1 MEASKEGEM
10 PSETGP
16 ETLPTDIKEERK
28 KFPMLLAVIIVVI
41 LVIAAL
47 GAAFGL
53 GLLGGKKEK
62 TNLAPTCGA
71 RAMTDTTID
80 IGGSVTFESTASDPD
95 GSIAMYNWYWGDG
108 TSNSGATLNRT
119 SHTYQYGGVYLI
131 YHIVTDNGGTN
142 ASNEA
147 SMIKVIVTYYQPSD
161 TLADDFSKPAAKVY
175 AGVNNN
181 TTPFAFLSADKD
193 IVPNNTAVVLNMT
206 SSFAIGGWG
215 WNNVT
220 NHSEGQYWD
229 SEPNEGWDISSMADQ
244 HLYMTNVTLKFGD
257 GGVGYKAPA
266 KIMALTHTYVKS
278 GHYAT
283 EMTLK
288 ANNSGT
294 AVQTIVMRTI
304 HVLTPAVTSG
314 GPIKN
319 PNTFIEAT
327 IGEPLWLDPAF
338 DYETAGGEILQ
349 SVYET
354 LIWYDGSSAADFKPV
369 LATAVP
375 TVANGL
381 ISADGLNYTF
391 NLRTGVTFHDG
402 TVMNA
407 DDVVYSIQRVLR
419 IHDTTGAGWML
430 EQVLSDYVGFTQS
443 KKVIPTISKFCDGS
457 DYNAS
462 WIVNALNPT
471 AQGWNHKINENDVK
485 NVSEAVVLKVSDT
498 AVKFRLTHPY
508 PGFMAV
514 MAYTIA
520 SVVSKDFVE
529 LHGGIVG
536 GKHNTYMEQHTCGTG
551 PYSLVTWEVGSKIH
565 LTKYDGY
572 WGTKPAIKDIYIVKA
587 NDVNTRMLMLQAG
600 DADSIYLPIKYES
613 TFAGKADYRIS
624 KGAASFDLTFMTFN
638 FNLNSTQANSLYGGN
653 ISDDFFSDVHMRRAF
668 SHLLNFSL
676 YIKNVA
682 MGNAEQP
689 NGVIPKGMF
698 GYNASIP
705 KQEYNLT
712 AAAEEF
718 QLATNTNPANGLT
731 WWDSGFKI
739 PMFYNAGNV
748 GRQTACSLFKE
759 ALESLGGGPK
769 TATVNTLDWPA
780 YLDQMYNDNG
790 FMPFYAIGW
799 GPDYADPD
807 DYTVPMLD
815 SDYGTYP
822 IFTGYANSTINT
834 LLRAA
839 GSDVN
844 KTTRAETYS
853 DLSMK
858 VFEDTPYVWLTQPNS
873 FHIERS
879 WIGGYFYNPM
889 FGGLYFPSFTKG

>member
-10 PSETGP
+10 PSETSP
-16 ETLPTDIKEERK
+16 EMLPTEIKEERK
-28 KFPMLLAVIIVVI
+28 KFPMMLAVIIVII

-71 RAMTDTTID
+71 RAMTDATIS
-80 IGGSVTFESTASDPD
+80 IGGTVTFESTASDPD
-95 GSIAMYNWYWGDG
+95 GSIAMYHWYWGDG
-108 TSNSGATLNRT
+108 TNNSGATLNKT
-119 SHTYQYGGVYLI
+119 SHTYAYGGVYLV
-131 YHIVTDNGGTN
+131 YHTVTDNGGAN
-142 ASNEA
+142 ATNEA
-147 SMIKVIVTYYQPSD
+147 SMIRITVTLYTPP
-161 TLADDFSKPAAKVY
+161 DDL
-175 AGVNNN
+175 
-181 TTPFAFLSADKD
+181 TTCTNSTAPFAFLVSDKE
-193 IVPNNTAVVLNMT
+193 IIPNNTAVAFNMT
-206 SSFAIGGWG
+206 SSYGIGGWA
-215 WNNVT
+215 WINAT
-220 NHSEGQYWD
+220 NHSEGVSWD
-229 SEPNEGWDISSMADQ
+229 SEPNNVWSTF
-244 HLYMTNVTLKFGD
+244 YMTNVTLSFGD
-257 GGVGYKAPA
+257 GATGYATPA
-266 KIMALTHTYVKS
+266 KIMAKSHTYAGS
-278 GHYAT
+278 GHYAAT
-283 EMTLK
+283 LTLK
-288 ANNSGT
+288 ANNSNH

-304 HVLTPAVTSG
+304 HVLTPAVTPG
-314 GPIKN
+314 GTVKN

-354 LIWYDGSSAADFKPV
+354 LIWYDGSSAAVFKPA

-443 KKVIPTISKFCDGS
+443 KKVIPTISKFCDAS

-498 AVKFRLTHPY
+498 QVKFRLTHPY

-514 MAYTIA
+514 MAYTVA

-529 LHGGIVG
+529 AHGGIVG
-536 GKHNTYMEQHTCGTG
+536 GKHNTYMEQHTCGSG
-551 PYSLVTWEVGSKIH
+551 PYELVSWEVGSKIH
-565 LTKYDGY
+565 LTAFAGY
-572 WGTKPAIKDIYIVKA
+572 WGSKPAIKDVYVVKA

-613 TFAGKADYRIS
+613 TFANKADYRIS

-653 ISDDFFSDVHMRRAF
+653 ITDDFFHDVHMRRAF

-698 GYNASIP
+698 GYNASTP

-712 AAAEEF
+712 AAAAEF
-718 QLATNTNPANGLT
+718 QLATNVNPANGKT
-731 WWDSGFKI
+731 WWNSGFKI

-780 YLDQMYNDNG
+780 YLNQMYDDNG

-815 SDYGTYP
+815 GDYGTYP
-822 IFTGYANSTINT
+822 IYTGYYNDTINT

-839 GSDVN
+839 GSDTN
-844 KTTRAETYS
+844 PTTRAATYTQMS
-853 DLSMK
+853 LK

-879 WIGGYFYNPM
+879 WIGGYIYNPM